1 MDRRVAAVGDLERR
15 IGYTFADRQL
25 LEQAL
30 THASVGDGA
39 KKTADN
45 EVLEFIGDRVLG
57 LLAAEALAERF
68 PLAKEGELAPRLN
81 ALVSRE
87 TCARVARAAEL
98 GPALRLSA
106 SSSKI
111 GGRETDSILAGGC
124 EALMAALYRDGGLE
138 TARRVFL
145 DLWSAEF
152 DRAAQGK
159 PRDPKTALQE
169 WAQSQGKPL
178 PTYAVKDRT
187 GPDHAPVFTVQV
199 SVVVPPAL
207 MLAGA
212 ALGMQ
217 LNLMFGYFFL
227 PVFLLLFRLRKNIV
241 WDKKSVLAAI
251 SLPLALLAPYFFL
264 SACFLFPVIISWK
277 SNCCIPKNVLLIKNP
292 RK

>member
-1 MDRRVAAVGDLERR
+1 MDNRRAAAVGDLERR
-15 IGYTFADRQL
+15 IGHAFSDRTL

-68 PLAKEGELAPRLN
+68 PQAKEGELAPRLN

-111 GGRETDSILAGGC
+111 GGRETESILAGGA

-169 WAQSQGKPL
+169 WAQAQGKPL
-178 PTYAVKDRT
+178 PSYAVMSRT

-199 SVVVPPAL
+199 SVVGVDPAL
-207 MLAGA
+207 ASGRSRQEAEKA
-212 ALGMQ
+212 AA
-217 LNLMFGYFFL
+217 
-227 PVFLLLFRLRKNIV
+227 K
-241 WDKKSVLAAI
+241 
-251 SLPLALLAPYFFL
+251 ALLDREA
-264 SACFLFPVIISWK
+264 AT
-277 SNCCIPKNVLLIKNP
+277 
-292 RK
+292 